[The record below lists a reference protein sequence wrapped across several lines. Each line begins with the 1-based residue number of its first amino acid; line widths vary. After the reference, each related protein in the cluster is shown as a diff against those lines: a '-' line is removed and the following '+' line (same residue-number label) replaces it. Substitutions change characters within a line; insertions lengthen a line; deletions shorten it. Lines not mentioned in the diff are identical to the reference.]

1 MIHHLNLK
9 KQFTMASPTVN
20 RHYILMLCPAPPMAD
35 DRRYAAAM
43 LAQVLGDVEG
53 SRLYWQL
60 IETGLADEAQVH
72 YDGRDGLGDY
82 FIYCSCSPDRAEEV
96 QRLALREADALI
108 DSLTDDD
115 LLRVRSKVATAATL
129 HGELPAGRM
138 RRLGQMWTY
147 MGEYRSLEE
156 ELARIDAVTLQDLR
170 AVHEAFPIRPRVIG
184 QLTPES

>member
-1 MIHHLNLK
+1 
-9 KQFTMASPTVN
+9 
-20 RHYILMLCPAPPMAD
+20 MLCPAPPMAD

-82 FIYCSCSPDRAEEV
+82 FIYCSCSPQRAEEV
-96 QRLALREADALI
+96 QRIVLGETEALI
-108 DSLTDDD
+108 DSLTEDD

-138 RRLGQMWTY
+138 RRLGQLWTY
-147 MGEYRSLEE
+147 MGEYRSLDD
-156 ELARIDAVTLQDLR
+156 ELARIGAVTLDELR
-170 AVHEAFPIRPRVIG
+170 SVHEAFPIRPCVIG
-184 QLTPES
+184 HLTPQ